1 MILFALRKAHTL
13 TREKAPIWLRN
24 RMKFTWLPWP
34 ELYVLG
40 SMEEGD
46 SEARHVMVFV
56 VARMS
61 DDLFV
66 ELMGL
71 MASPYC

>member
-1 MILFALRKAHTL
+1 
-13 TREKAPIWLRN
+13 
-24 RMKFTWLPWP
+24 
-34 ELYVLG
+34 VLG